1 MSETSSRRLALLLL
15 ATVIVAGSSCKP
27 DHSTSIKEENERLRE
42 QMAKQ
47 EAMVSSLQE
56 GQKFYQQQSTLLT
69 HELREAKKETER
81 LNKET
86 ERLNAERKAL
96 AGKLEAQLAENLKL
110 TNENRRMSAKA
121 TEADRSLRMEN
132 TVGGQSEE
140 FSQPLTV
147 VCQAAEAALGRNG
160 YSLKV
165 SVRIDQKALY
175 VTDRKTSPAA
185 SLELPGF
192 RNQYLVSL
200 QTLPSKRTKLSVKAE
215 FEKMVQGGRVLPA
228 ATEEI
233 GEIERRLIA
242 EIHKVLA
249 APGKV

>member
-27 DHSTSIKEENERLRE
+27 DQSSIKEENERLRE

-96 AGKLEAQLAENLKL
+96 AAKLEAQLAENLKV
-110 TNENRRMSAKA
+110 TTENRRMSAKA

-132 TVGGQSEE
+132 AVGGQSEE
-140 FSQPLTV
+140 FSQPLTA
-147 VCQAAEAALGRNG
+147 VCQAAETALGRNG

>member
-15 ATVIVAGSSCKP
+15 ATVIAAGSSCKP
-27 DHSTSIKEENERLRE
+27 DHSPIQEENERLRE
-42 QMAKQ
+42 QVAKQ
-47 EAMVSSLQE
+47 EEMVSSLQE

-86 ERLNAERKAL
+86 ERLNAERMAL
-96 AGKLEAQLAENLKL
+96 SAKLEAQLAENLKL

-121 TEADRSLRMEN
+121 TEAVRSLRVED
-132 TVGGQSEE
+132 VGGQSEE
-140 FSQPLTV
+140 FPQALTA

-165 SVRIDQKALY
+165 NVRIDQKALY

-200 QTLPSKRTKLSVKAE
+200 QALPSKRTRLSVKAE

-233 GEIERRLIA
+233 AEIERRLIA

>member
-15 ATVIVAGSSCKP
+15 ATVIAAGSSCKP
-27 DHSTSIKEENERLRE
+27 DQSSIKEENERLRE
-42 QMAKQ
+42 QVAKQ

-86 ERLNAERKAL
+86 ERLSAERKAL
-96 AGKLEAQLAENLKL
+96 AAKLEAQLVENLKL

-121 TEADRSLRMEN
+121 TEADRSLRAED
-132 TVGGQSEE
+132 VGGQSEE
-140 FSQPLTV
+140 FSQPLTA

-160 YSLKV
+160 YTLKV

-175 VTDRKTSPAA
+175 VTDRKTSPAV

-192 RNQYLVSL
+192 RNQYFVSL

>member
-15 ATVIVAGSSCKP
+15 ATVIAAGSSCKP
-27 DHSTSIKEENERLRE
+27 DHSSIKEENERLRE

-47 EAMVSSLQE
+47 EEMVGSLQE

-69 HELREAKKETER
+69 QEVREAKKEAER

-96 AGKLEAQLAENLKL
+96 AAKLEAQLAENLKL

-121 TEADRSLRMEN
+121 TEADRSLRVED
-132 TVGGQSEE
+132 VGGQSEE
-140 FSQPLTV
+140 FSQALTA
-147 VCQAAEAALGRNG
+147 VCQATEAALGRNG

-165 SVRIDQKALY
+165 SMRIDQKALY
-175 VTDRKTSPAA
+175 VTDRKTSPAV

-192 RNQYLVSL
+192 RNQYVVSL
-200 QTLPSKRTKLSVKAE
+200 QTLPSKRTRLSVKAE

-228 ATEEI
+228 ATEEV

>member
-15 ATVIVAGSSCKP
+15 ATLIAAGSSCKP
-27 DHSTSIKEENERLRE
+27 DHSPIKEENERLRE
-42 QMAKQ
+42 QVAKQ
-47 EAMVSSLQE
+47 EALVGSLQE

-69 HELREAKKETER
+69 HEVREAKKETER
-81 LNKET
+81 LD
-86 ERLNAERKAL
+86 AERKAL
-96 AGKLEAQLAENLKL
+96 AAKLEAQLAENLKL
-110 TNENRRMSAKA
+110 TNENRRMSAIA
-121 TEADRSLRMEN
+121 TEADRSLRVED
-132 TVGGQSEE
+132 VGGQSEE
-140 FSQPLTV
+140 FSQALTA
-147 VCQAAEAALGRNG
+147 VCQATEAALGRNG
-160 YSLKV
+160 YSLKI

-175 VTDRKTSPAA
+175 VTDRKTSPAV

-192 RNQYLVSL
+192 RNQYFVSL
-200 QTLPSKRTKLSVKAE
+200 QTLPSKRTRLSVKAE

-228 ATEEI
+228 ATEDV

>member
-27 DHSTSIKEENERLRE
+27 DQSSIKEENERLRE

-69 HELREAKKETER
+69 HEVREAKKETER

-96 AGKLEAQLAENLKL
+96 AAKLEPQLAENLKL
-110 TNENRRMSAKA
+110 TNENRRMSAKV
-121 TEADRSLRMEN
+121 TEADRSLRVED
-132 TVGGQSEE
+132 VGGQSEE
-140 FSQPLTV
+140 FSQPLTA
-147 VCQAAEAALGRNG
+147 VCQAAETALGRNG

-175 VTDRKTSPAA
+175 VTDRKASQAA

-200 QTLPSKRTKLSVKAE
+200 QALPSKRTKLSVKAE

-233 GEIERRLIA
+233 AEIERRLIA